1 MDDKVRIG
9 DWEIDTVIGKGHSG
23 ALVTIVE
30 RVTNFTVSAQV
41 DSKSANDVTQATIAL
56 LTPFKDVVLTITATM
71 EKSLRTMR
79 KSVRSYRQMFTL
91 LILIVLGNEG

>member
-1 MDDKVRIG
+1 M
-9 DWEIDTVIGKGHSG
+9 
-23 ALVTIVE
+23 TIVE

-56 LTPFKDVVLTITATM
+56 LTPFKNVFHTITADNG
-71 EKSLRTMR
+71 KSLRTMR
-79 KSVRSYRQMFTL
+79 KSVRSYQQMFTL